1 MFNSDW
7 SPWAFGLGVSIL
19 TGATALTA
27 GFAFGAVLG
36 FATVFGFT
44 AVLAL
49 TTGFFFGAGFT
60 FLAGF
65 ALPLGLTFDVVLPRR
80 PARAFSAKRT
90 FAIMMVLSS
99 AAVLGGRFEELAG
112 FAAFADFD
120 LAEVFLKG
128 FFRGLVLYGFLGRCL
143 ELRGGWFKLRI
154 AVELSGR
161 SGMGRNTQAGV
172 LLFKSLAA

>member
-7 SPWAFGLGVSIL
+7 SPWALGLGVSIL

-99 AAVLGGRFEELAG
+99 AAVLGGRFEEEAG

-120 LAEVFLKG
+120 LAEVFLIG
-128 FFRGLVLYGFLGRCL
+128 FFRGLVLYGFLARVLAGWNHPAEKDSRQINML
-143 ELRGGWFKLRI
+143 EQILVGEVI
-154 AVELSGR
+154 
-161 SGMGRNTQAGV
+161 
-172 LLFKSLAA
+172 